1 MRIIAA
7 FSLALT
13 LVWVAGCAPRGGHA
27 MLASDCN
34 VPPRDAV
41 MHVTLP
47 GHPFDTVLSP
57 DGCWAYV
64 SIVSSNP
71 ASPNGIAV
79 LRRAGGTLTYRHT
92 VTVENGIAGMVM
104 THDGKLLIGADD
116 QYLVFL
122 DVEKLRRGDADP
134 VVGYLNDG
142 GEEPGTVFVNI
153 TNDDRF
159 VFASDENNLAITVVD
174 LAKARASNF
183 GTSSIVGWIPVE
195 NAPAALTFSPDDR
208 WLYTTSQ
215 VARKRYKMPAQCKQ
229 EEDTSPKP
237 ALVAPQGVII
247 VVDVYRATTDPGHA
261 GLTRTPA
268 GCHPV
273 RLELS
278 PDGKTAWVTARDSNA
293 LLAFDTAKLLNDP
306 AHARLAEVPVGVG
319 PTGLAVIRD
328 GAYVVVGNA
337 NRFAADQSVGRTL
350 SVIDAAKALAH
361 QPASAGTI
369 PAGSYPRQI
378 AHSPDG
384 KTLFVSNY
392 NSNTLEVIDVDRLP
406 LRASNGAMPR

>member
-13 LVWVAGCAPRGGHA
+13 LVCVAGCAPSGGRA
-27 MLASDCN
+27 LFASDCN
-34 VPPRDAV
+34 APPRDAITNV
-41 MHVTLP
+41 SLP

-64 SIVSSNP
+64 SIVTSNP

-122 DVEKLRRGDADP
+122 DVDKLRRGDADP
-134 VVGYLNDG
+134 VVGYLSDG
-142 GEEPGTVFVNI
+142 PEPGTVFVTI
-153 TNDDRF
+153 TKDDRF
-159 VFASDENNLAITVVD
+159 VFASDENDRSITVVD
-174 LAKARASNF
+174 LARARASNF
-183 GTSSIVGWIPVE
+183 GTPSIVGWIPVE

-215 VARKRYKMPAQCKQ
+215 VARRRYKMPAECRQD
-229 EEDTSPKP
+229 EDTSPNP
-237 ALVAPQGVII
+237 RLVDPQGVVI
-247 VVDVYRATTDPGHA
+247 VVDVYRATIDPAHA
-261 GLTRTPA
+261 AVARTPA

-293 LLAFDTAKLLNDP
+293 LLAFDTAKLINDP
-306 AHARLAEVPVGVG
+306 GHARLAVVPVGVG
-319 PTGLAVIRD
+319 PTGLAVIRN

-337 NRFAADQSVGRTL
+337 NRYAADQSVNRTL
-350 SVIDAAKALAH
+350 SVVDTAQALANR
-361 QPASAGTI
+361 PASAGTI

-378 AHSPDG
+378 ARSPDG
-384 KTLFVSNY
+384 KTLFVTNY
-392 NSNTLEVIDVDRLP
+392 NSDTLEVIDVDRLP
-406 LRASNGAMPR
+406 LRANGPTPR